1 MVGVAESNGEPTEG
15 IRMDRRKF
23 LLGLVGGVA
32 VAAGLAGRTQPA
44 EALPITPD
52 PLSPPGPSDVE
63 TAVATPEDIEAAQVQ
78 AAQWG
83 RPATPLLA
91 PSLLAPPVL
100 GSPLLLW
107 PAPPVLAPS
116 LLAPPLLVKVILGAP
131 NENGGSAAVC
141 ITAPRSSSWSV
152 ATLSD

>member
-83 RPATPLLA
+83 YY
-91 PSLLAPPVL
+91 
-100 GSPLLLW
+100 G
-107 PAPPVLAPS
+107 
-116 LLAPPLLVKVILGAP
+116 
-131 NENGGSAAVC
+131 
-141 ITAPRSSSWSV
+141 PRRRYWRRRYWRRGYWGPRRYWRRRYWGPRYFYGPRRRYWRRCYWRRRYW
-152 ATLSD
+152 